1 MKKVSFGAKRPS
13 LAGTGNI
20 DDWVH
25 NREPVHKEPTK
36 RLTIDVPVSL
46 HKRVKSRC
54 ALDNLVMADVIRE
67 LLEQRF
73 PLPQAAEHGVPS

>member
-1 MKKVSFGAKRPS
+1 MKKVNFGAKRPS
-13 LAGTGNI
+13 LSGQGTV
-20 DDWVH
+20 DDWVG
-25 NREPVHKEPTK
+25 NKEPTK

-54 ALDNLVMADVIRE
+54 AMDNLVMADVIRE

-73 PLPQAAEHGVPS
+73 PHSPEAEHGVPS